1 MKFDITLF
9 YFATVFYIVSS
20 IQIIIYFF
28 RFNEK
33 NLKNSRILFL
43 VAFAVHAIS
52 FFVRWIIC
60 KYFPVTTLFESLNF
74 FALIIALFQ
83 IIIDYR
89 YKVKGISLFSTIIIS
104 ILMIVSSLLPY
115 NIVALPPV
123 LNSFW
128 LPIHVFFAFLG
139 NGIFAIS
146 FAVSVLYL
154 IQFKRVKE
162 KKLSE
167 SFFKLPSLEALDSLN
182 YKCLTIGF
190 PLLTLGIITGSLW
203 ASSAW
208 GSYWSWDPKET
219 WSLITWFLYAALLHG
234 RLNTG
239 WRGKRG
245 AIFSIIGFAV
255 VVFTFLGVNLLL
267 PGLHSYAV
275 R

>member
-1 MKFDITLF
+1 
-9 YFATVFYIVSS
+9 
-20 IQIIIYFF
+20 
-28 RFNEK
+28 
-33 NLKNSRILFL
+33 
-43 VAFAVHAIS
+43 
-52 FFVRWIIC
+52 
-60 KYFPVTTLFESLNF
+60 LFESLSF

-89 YKVKGISLFSTIIIS
+89 YKVKGISIFSSIIIS
-104 ILMIVSSLLPY
+104 ILVIISCLLPY

-128 LPIHVFFAFLG
+128 LPVHVFFAFLG

-146 FAVSVLYL
+146 FAVSILYL
-154 IQFKRVKE
+154 IQFKKVKE

-167 SFFKLPSLEALDSLN
+167 SFFKLPSLESLDSLN
-182 YKCLTIGF
+182 YRCLTIGF

-239 WRGKRG
+239 WRGKKG

>member
-1 MKFDITLF
+1 MDITIILF
-9 YFATVFYIVSS
+9 YLAILCYLISTF
-20 IQIIIYFF
+20 QIIIYFL
-28 RFNEK
+28 RFKEK
-33 NLKNSRILFL
+33 NLNISRKFFIT
-43 VAFAVHAIS
+43 AFIIHCIS
-52 FFVRWIIC
+52 FFSRWISC
-60 KYFPVTTLFESLNF
+60 KFFPVTTLFESLSF

-89 YKVKGISLFSTIIIS
+89 YKVKGISIFSSIIIS
-104 ILMIVSSLLPY
+104 ILVIISCLLPY

-128 LPIHVFFAFLG
+128 LPVHVFFAFLG

-146 FAVSVLYL
+146 FAVSILYL
-154 IQFKRVKE
+154 IQFKKVKE

-167 SFFKLPSLEALDSLN
+167 SFFKLPSLESLDSLN
-182 YKCLTIGF
+182 YRCLTIGF

-239 WRGKRG
+239 WRGKKG

>member
-1 MKFDITLF
+1 MKLFIILF
-9 YFATVFYIVSS
+9 YLATIFYLISS
-20 IQIIIYFF
+20 FFTIIYFSNF
-28 RFNEK
+28 IEN
-33 NLKNSRILFL
+33 NLKKSRFLFIL
-43 VAFAVHAIS
+43 AFAFHLIS
-52 FFVRWIIC
+52 FIARWISC
-60 KYFPVTTLFESLNF
+60 GFFPVTTLFESLSF
-74 FALIIALFQ
+74 FALIIACFQ
-83 IIIDYR
+83 IIIDYKYR
-89 YKVKGISLFSTIIIS
+89 VKGISIFSSIIIS
-104 ILMIVSSLLPY
+104 ILMIVSCLLPY
-115 NIVALPPV
+115 NIVELPPV

-146 FAVSVLYL
+146 CAVSILYL
-154 IQFKRVKE
+154 IQFK
-162 KKLSE
+162 KLKNKNLSN
-167 SFFKLPSLEALDSLN
+167 SFFKLPSLEALDLLN

-190 PLLTLGIITGSLW
+190 PLLTLGIITGSIW

-239 WRGKRG
+239 WRGRKG
-245 AIFSIIGFAV
+245 AIFSILGFAV